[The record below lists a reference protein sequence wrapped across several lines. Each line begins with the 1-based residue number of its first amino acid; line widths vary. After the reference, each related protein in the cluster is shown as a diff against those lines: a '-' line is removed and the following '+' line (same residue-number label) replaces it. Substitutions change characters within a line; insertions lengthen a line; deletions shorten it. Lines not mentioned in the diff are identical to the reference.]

1 MSSEEIENLL
11 AKYLPKKSVS
21 EIIGELIENNSQ
33 VIQEFLVEEKESRQ
47 NWISKKIGNFEN
59 PTIFSEE
66 EIDTETEEDSL
77 SELHWMKEVLRFK
90 PVDHEFHVTWAK
102 DIEIGILAQE
112 FLIEKGELLNQIDKK
127 HLQTLSRI
135 GQKSFELFTTHNLRL
150 VWSIASAFT
159 GNLSKE
165 EHFQNGV
172 FGLIRAIQGWD
183 WRRGYQFST
192 YASWWIRQSIHRNMA
207 ETRYS
212 IYLPVHIQEE
222 IRSLQK
228 FGQEFD
234 LEVDYEKIEPE
245 VRYFLENKRVLE
257 KSDSSLNLALNVVYR
272 NYSFELIWERY
283 RFMLDPRID
292 EWDEEGLNA
301 IMLELLNW
309 EIENILYS
317 LTERESAIIKM
328 RFGMYDG
335 QPKTLE
341 EIGEYFGVTRE
352 RIRQIESKAMSKLRH
367 PSRSEILKDY
377 LDHSYSD

>member
-21 EIIGELIENNSQ
+21 EIVGELIENNSQ
-33 VIQEFLVEEKESRQ
+33 VIEEFLVEEKESRQ

-59 PTIFSEE
+59 STIFSEE
-66 EIDTETEEDSL
+66 EIDTESEEDSL

-228 FGQEFD
+228 LGQEFD

-309 EIENILYS
+309 EIENILYG
-317 LTERESAIIKM
+317 LAERESTVIKM
-328 RFGMYDG
+328 RFGIYDG
-335 QPKTLE
+335 RPKTLE